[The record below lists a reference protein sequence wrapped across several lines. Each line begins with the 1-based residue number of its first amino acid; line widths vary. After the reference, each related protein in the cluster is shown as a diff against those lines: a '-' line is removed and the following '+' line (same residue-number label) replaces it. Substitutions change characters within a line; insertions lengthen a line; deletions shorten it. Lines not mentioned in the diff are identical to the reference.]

1 MTDILRVLKDRN
13 ISIGNCPV
21 TSSMLASML
30 KLIKDGTISGKIAKT
45 VFEEM
50 EKSGKNPDE
59 IVKEKGLVQITDTSE
74 IEKFVD
80 EAITSSPENVAAYK
94 EGKTKVLGWF
104 VGQVMKVSKGKAN
117 PALVNKLLREKL
129 G

>member
-1 MTDILRVLKDRN
+1 
-13 ISIGNCPV
+13 
-21 TSSMLASML
+21 
-30 KLIKDGTISGKIAKT
+30 
-45 VFEEM
+45 M

-80 EAITSSPENVAAYK
+80 EAIASSPENVAAYK

-104 VGQVMKVSKGKAN
+104 VGQVMKASKGKAN
-117 PALVNKLLREKL
+117 PALVNKLLKEKL
-129 G
+129 R